1 MVMRILNLIALIILL
16 AHWNGCLQF
25 MIPMFQNFPSD
36 CWVALNGLQ
45 TAPWTEQYTV
55 ALFKALSHML
65 CIGYGRYP
73 PQSYVDMWLTMLSM
87 GESDRLVRSPCSVR
101 VSSASIYLF
110 KSLERCATR

>member
-25 MIPMFQNFPSD
+25 LIPMFQNFPSD
-36 CWVALNGLQ
+36 CWVSLNGLQ
-45 TAPWTEQYTV
+45 QAPWTEQYTV

-87 GESDRLVRSPCSVR
+87 GNS
-101 VSSASIYLF
+101 LF
-110 KSLERCATR
+110 FNLSLNEFDIF

>member
-25 MIPMFQNFPSD
+25 MVPMFQNFPSD

-45 TAPWTEQYTV
+45 QAPWTEQYTV

-87 GESDRLVRSPCSVR
+87 GKTF
-101 VSSASIYLF
+101 ILF
-110 KSLERCATR
+110 SKIIFLI